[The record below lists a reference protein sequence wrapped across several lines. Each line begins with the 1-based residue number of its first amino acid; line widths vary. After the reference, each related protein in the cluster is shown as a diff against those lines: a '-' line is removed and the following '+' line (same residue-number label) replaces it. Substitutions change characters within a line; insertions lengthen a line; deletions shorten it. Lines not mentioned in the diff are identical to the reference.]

1 MSSPQE
7 KMNRQLKILVVS
19 SFIVILTLSFV
30 GCTKTA
36 GEKWVNVERVVD
48 GDTFRIVEG
57 KERVRM
63 IGIDAPES
71 VKPGEEPE
79 PYGKEAA
86 EFARKV
92 LSGQKVKLVFDVQE
106 RDKYGRLLAYVYL
119 KDGTFV
125 NALLVK
131 EGYARVLTVPPNVAH
146 AEKFVRLEREAR
158 LHKKG
163 LWGID

>member
-1 MSSPQE
+1 MSSRQE
-7 KMNRQLKILVVS
+7 EMNRQVKILVVLA
-19 SFIVILTLSFV
+19 FIVILTLSA
-30 GCTKTA
+30 GCAKTV
-36 GEKWVNVERVVD
+36 GEKWVKVERVVD

-57 KERVRM
+57 RERVRM

-86 EFARKV
+86 EFTRKV